1 MASAVVHPD
10 ATSPGDQVGHGTH
23 VAGLIAGNG
32 NNRDSEDP
40 LDKRYLG
47 VAPEANLINVKASD
61 DQGNTTDVINGLQFV
76 VNKKAAYNIKVAN
89 LSLTSTVAQSYTIDP
104 LAAAAEQAHFAG
116 ILVVAASGNSGPNS
130 VNFAPGNDPYVLSVG
145 GADDRG
151 TKDTKDDVIASWT
164 STGLTRTAFASR
176 R

>member
-1 MASAVVHPD
+1 MSPASSP
-10 ATSPGDQVGHGTH
+10 ATGTTATRRTRSTSATWASLPRPTSSTSRLRTTRATRRSPTSST
-23 VAGLIAGNG
+23 AC
-32 NNRDSEDP
+32 SSS
-40 LDKRYLG
+40 
-47 VAPEANLINVKASD
+47 SD
-61 DQGNTTDVINGLQFV
+61 
-76 VNKKAAYNIKVAN
+76 KKAAYNIKVAN